1 MKRLLFI
8 LILLSNLA
16 LTHACPLTGDTPK
29 NYNVYRVYDEITT
42 PHFLTPNYKQRNL
55 LTWQQQIGKHIPLE
69 HIDAVVY
76 SYSTAIYEACLYDHK
91 LVPDN
96 KFVQYLINGIDS
108 RYPQELLR
116 IAKRIEEARSYKNDP
131 WYYPAS
137 RKDGATTFDLLL
149 TEVDKLEQEFIEQTG
164 EDSFYVRRLQLQR
177 VRLLFSLGRYDQC
190 IQLWENH
197 IQHWPADELMRTMI
211 KDYIAGAY
219 QHIGDEQKAIQYY
232 LEQGNYRELAELSN
246 CQTGNYAAFVR
257 YMYDFNP
264 DCTELI
270 APVLQYQLCDYYQPL
285 RDSALCAD
293 YYQVMQHILRT
304 HRSQDMSIWYYTTAY
319 LEDVMGYTNK
329 AAQTIRQAN
338 TPATSHYMQTNI
350 RLLRIYLDAKT
361 KPYDA
366 NYQQQLYADLRWIDG
381 LVRKEASHVKEEW
394 STYDTWYIW
403 ANYSFEHDDNN
414 YQIKRYKCYPYSMLR
429 KIVLGEVAP
438 RMKQANH
445 PILSIALTNY
455 ADNLF
460 FTLVAPA
467 NSHCFFNDFFM
478 SMKTSSATIVKQ
490 YADRAMNPTTS
501 FERFLAAGSYL
512 DKDYLYDIVGT
523 LYLRER
529 NYKQAMEVLG
539 QVSPNYHLRLNT
551 CDCLS
556 RNPFSAYPKFGDI
569 RATDAKYNFACKM
582 HHLQQTY
589 LNLNVDP
596 NRRANAMIDYA
607 TGMRNSYI
615 TVWALTQ
622 YGQGYPVYTAAYI
635 PWMTEDKLAQIQRDY
650 EQLIRN
656 AIALFTEDE
665 ARADAQLQYYNYHT
679 VISQYPHTAAAAY
692 VRGHCDTYVDYHPEL
707 NRIIFHH

>member
-16 LTHACPLTGDTPK
+16 LTHACPSTGDTPK

-42 PHFLTPNYKQRNL
+42 PRFLMPNYKQRNL
-55 LTWQQQIGKHIPLE
+55 LAWQQQIGKHIPLE

-76 SYSTAIYEACLYDHK
+76 SYSTAMYEACLHDHK

-96 KFVQYLINGIDS
+96 KFVQYLTDGIGC

-137 RKDGATTFDLLL
+137 RKDGTTTFDLLL
-149 TEVDKLEQEFIEQTG
+149 TEVDKLEQEFIAQTS

-177 VRLLFSLGRYDQC
+177 VRLLFSLGRYDLC

-232 LEQGNYRELAELSN
+232 LEQGNYRALAELSYY
-246 CQTGNYAAFVR
+246 QTGNYAAFVR

-264 DCTELI
+264 DCAEII

-285 RDSALCAD
+285 RDSALCTD

-319 LEDVMGYTNK
+319 LEDVMGYPHK

-338 TPATSHYMQTNI
+338 SPATSHYMQTNI

-361 KPYDA
+361 KHYDA

-381 LVRKEASHVKEEW
+381 LVRKEASLVKEEW

-414 YQIKRYKCYPYSMLR
+414 YQVKRYKCYPYSMLR

-438 RMKQANH
+438 RMKQANQ

-460 FTLVAPA
+460 FTLVAPT

-478 SMKTSSATIVKQ
+478 SMKTSSAAVVKQ
-490 YADRAMNPTTS
+490 YADRAMNPTTA

-529 NYKQAMEVLG
+529 NYKQAKDVLG

-556 RNPFSAYPKFGDI
+556 RNPFAAYPQFGDI

-596 NRRANAMIDYA
+596 NRRANAMLDYA
-607 TGMRNSYI
+607 TGMRHSYI
-615 TVWALTQ
+615 NVWALTQ
-622 YGQGYPVYTAAYI
+622 YGQGYPVYTAAYK
-635 PWMTEDKLAQIQRDY
+635 PWMTEEKEAQIQSDY
-650 EQLIRN
+650 EQLVRN
-656 AIALFTEDE
+656 AMALFTEDE
-665 ARADAQLQYYNYHT
+665 AKAAVQLQYMNYHT
-679 VISQYPHTAAAAY
+679 VVTQFPNTQSAQY
-692 VRGHCDTYVDYHPEL
+692 VRGHCDTYNDYHPEL
-707 NRIIFHH
+707 NKIIYQH

>member
-1 MKRLLFI
+1 M
-8 LILLSNLA
+8 
-16 LTHACPLTGDTPK
+16 GDSPK
-29 NYNVYRVYDEITT
+29 HYNVYRVYDEIQT
-42 PHFLTPNYKQRNL
+42 PRFLTPNYKQRNL
-55 LTWQQQIGKHIPLE
+55 LTWQQQIGKNIPLE

-76 SYSTAIYEACLYDHK
+76 SYSTAMYEACLHDHK
-91 LVPDN
+91 RVSDN
-96 KFVQYLINGIDS
+96 KFLQHLISGIGS

-219 QHIGDEQKAIQYY
+219 QHIGEEQKAIQYY
-232 LEQGNYRELAELSN
+232 LEQGNYRALAELSN

-264 DCTELI
+264 DCAELI

-285 RDSALCAD
+285 HDSTLCAD

-319 LEDVMGYTNK
+319 LEDVMGYTHK

-338 TPATSHYMQTNI
+338 SPATSQYMQTNI

-366 NYQQQLYADLRWIDG
+366 NYQHQLYADLRWIDE
-381 LVRKEASHVKEEW
+381 LVRKEASLVKDEW

-438 RMKQANH
+438 RMKQANQ

-460 FTLVAPA
+460 FTLVAPP

-490 YADRAMNPTTS
+490 YTDRAMNPTTS
-501 FERFLAAGSYL
+501 FERFLAAGSYI

-551 CDCLS
+551 RDCLS
-556 RNPFSAYPKFGDI
+556 RDPFDANPEFGDI
-569 RATDAKYNFACKM
+569 RTADSKYNFACKM

-622 YGQGYPVYTAAYI
+622 YGQGYPVYTAAYK

-656 AIALFTEDE
+656 AIVLFTEDE
-665 ARADAQLQYYNYHT
+665 ARADVQLQYYNYHT
-679 VISQYPHTAAAAY
+679 VITQYPHTAAAEF
-692 VRGHCDTYVDYHPEL
+692 VRGHCDTYFDYHPEL
-707 NRIIFHH
+707 NRIIFQH